1 MPIQSETS
9 PFKEQSDSSGI
20 RVQDQSPKTSR
31 HFISNLLVPLKV
43 RDFGLLFSGQMISTI
58 GDMFFAVALPWLM
71 LSSGYSP
78 QELGIVLAAY
88 GIPRVGTLLLGG
100 LLSDWL
106 GPRRVMLLAD
116 SMRALIM
123 GVLVVL
129 VITGHTEVWQLCA
142 VAALLGTFAGLFLP
156 AYYAMLPEVLTADE
170 LQAGNALNTSTIQLA
185 LLIGSGLAGLVV
197 SHLQPAAA
205 FVVDALTFVV
215 SAITLAS
222 MQKGRRLAKPIATPE
237 DQNASVSQ
245 KASEETSAFAPDI
258 TFWQLLRTWR
268 LLQVAFLVIIFGN
281 FLFNGLFEVALPT
294 LARNQF
300 LAGAS
305 GYGLLLATFGGGS
318 LLGGLVA
325 GGLGKIAHR
334 GILMLSLIMILGILY
349 SLVPFAGGL
358 QGAALLIGS
367 AGFTNGMLT
376 VLAFTTMQLQAP
388 HHLLGRLMGVFLF
401 ASLGLYPFSVA
412 LAGIVSS
419 HFGPAILFP
428 ISAAMMLGASAFGWL
443 QHEIR
448 EL

>member
-1 MPIQSETS
+1 MPIKAQSSNT
-9 PFKEQSDSSGI
+9 PRQ
-20 RVQDQSPKTSR
+20 
-31 HFISNLLVPLKV
+31 FISNLLVPLKV
-43 RDFGLLFSGQMISTI
+43 RDFRLLFSGQMISTI
-58 GDMFFAVALPWLM
+58 GDMFYAVALPWLM
-71 LSSGYSP
+71 LSSGHTP

-88 GIPRVGTLLLGG
+88 GVPRVGTLLLGG
-100 LLSDWL
+100 RLSDWL
-106 GPRRVMLLAD
+106 RPRRVMLLAD
-116 SMRALIM
+116 SMRAL
-123 GVLVVL
+123 LVGILAVL

-142 VAALLGTFAGLFLP
+142 VAVPLGAFAGIFLP
-156 AYYAMLPEVLTADE
+156 AYYAMLPEVLSADE

-197 SHLQPAAA
+197 SRLQPAAA

-222 MQKGRRLAKPIATPE
+222 MQGGRRSAIPIVTPE
-237 DQNASVSQ
+237 DQNAAVSQ
-245 KASEETSAFAPDI
+245 EASEDTFAFAPDI

-268 LLQVAFLVIIFGN
+268 LLQVAFLVIIIGN

-294 LARNQF
+294 LAHNQF
-300 LAGAS
+300 MAGAS
-305 GYGLLLATFGGGS
+305 GYGLLLATFGAGS
-318 LLGGLVA
+318 LLGGLIA

-334 GILMLSLIMILGILY
+334 GILMLTLVMILGILY

-376 VLAFTTMQLQAP
+376 VLAFTIMQQQAP
-388 HHLLGRLMGVFLF
+388 RHLLGRLMGVFLF

-419 HFGPAILFP
+419 HFGPTILFP

-443 QHEIR
+443 HREIR
-448 EL
+448 EM